1 MKHENEYTARRS
13 YSKRKTTPVIRINFM
28 ADEFGSVYLMQLE
41 SLLVFLGDMGG
52 LLKFIMVSGSVIT
65 ALVASTQLKAALIR
79 AVYHIQ
85 NYSVEQSEYYT
96 SAHGTNAM
104 QLTDEEST
112 LQSSPTLNSFDSDS
126 ICSAHGLSESNDG
139 KFYKIRFGQSRNQD
153 SGLRASNNSNPLE
166 AALRPLSN
174 ELASNDTSNSPDQKS
189 ESSALQRLSKDKL
202 AKSMH
207 SPLEK
212 FVSTDEAPIST
223 ADIMLT
229 ERELIQEPSK
239 NLKDQ
244 FDASSIMD
252 QPKLI
257 MNRNHRTTEMIR
269 SR

>member
-126 ICSAHGLSESNDG
+126 ICSAHG
-139 KFYKIRFGQSRNQD
+139 QSRNQD